1 MAVFLPVDMNDLD
14 FVARANSSLRYN
26 LAEDVS
32 TQPQDGSSHSS
43 LHMRGSSLCQWSISY
58 GSSLAM
64 AR

>member
-32 TQPQDGSSHSS
+32 TQPQDGSSHIVVCTCVVLLCVSGAS
-43 LHMRGSSLCQWSISY
+43 LMDL
-58 GSSLAM
+58 L
-64 AR
+64 